1 MMTVLLGRMARKAYD
16 DSRQELHRL
25 ACSEGGGD
33 VSAFTERLCAEL
45 STRYLCR
52 RKGRKPA
59 IREELLE
66 RYSAELAEAC
76 GWLRESCEGYCLSVR
91 RRVSMARI
99 EYPLLSHK
107 VAEGMG
113 KKGIPYLFRTLG
125 DENVLTVQVVCH
137 HFYDIPLSLETLDR
151 VMSMLPYCI
160 ARPEYA
166 LEELPQI
173 RKRVSFWLEK
183 SWKTISSGGSV

>member
-1 MMTVLLGRMARKAYD
+1 MMTVLLERMARKAYD
-16 DSRQELHRL
+16 DSLQALHRL
-25 ACSEGGGD
+25 AYSEGGGD
-33 VSAFTERLCAEL
+33 ISAFTERLCAEV

-76 GWLRESCEGYCLSVR
+76 SWLRGNCEGYCLSVR

-99 EYPLLSHK
+99 EFPLLSHK

-113 KKGIPYLFRTLG
+113 EKGIPYLFRTLG

-137 HFYDIPLSLETLDR
+137 HFYDIPLSLDTFGR

-166 LEELPQI
+166 PEELPQI
-173 RKRVSFWLEK
+173 RKRVSYWLEK
-183 SWKTISSGGSV
+183 SWKQVASGGRV

>member
-1 MMTVLLGRMARKAYD
+1 MMTVLLERMARKAYD
-16 DSRQELHRL
+16 DSLLALHRL
-25 ACSEGGGD
+25 AYSEGGGD
-33 VSAFTERLCAEL
+33 ISAFTERLCAEL

-52 RKGRKPA
+52 REGRKPA

-76 GWLRESCEGYCLSVR
+76 GWLRGNCEGYCLSVR

-99 EYPLLSHK
+99 EFPLLSHK
-107 VAEGMG
+107 VAEGMEE
-113 KKGIPYLFRTLG
+113 KGIPYLFRTLG

-137 HFYDIPLSLETLDR
+137 HFYDIPLSVDTFGR

-166 LEELPQI
+166 PEELPQI
-173 RKRVSFWLEK
+173 RKRVSYWLEK
-183 SWKTISSGGSV
+183 SWKQVASGGRV

>member
-1 MMTVLLGRMARKAYD
+1 M
-16 DSRQELHRL
+16 
-25 ACSEGGGD
+25 
-33 VSAFTERLCAEL
+33 
-45 STRYLCR
+45 
-52 RKGRKPA
+52 
-59 IREELLE
+59 E

-76 GWLRESCEGYCLSVR
+76 GWLRGNCEGYCLSVR

-99 EYPLLSHK
+99 EFPLLSHK

-113 KKGIPYLFRTLG
+113 EKGIPYLFRTLG

-183 SWKTISSGGSV
+183 SWKRMASGGSV